1 VTDKVKQMTAERD
14 YGQEVHEQA
23 FYLWFKLNKPD
34 MKVVAKA
41 LGQMMGKVPS
51 IHTLTFWKRVDN
63 WDEHADTLEGV
74 ADNAMD
80 KIVVQQR
87 AELIKRQADV
97 GQELIDMGM
106 GYLKEHG
113 IDNSADAIRA
123 IGKGAEL
130 QEKELGW
137 AAIFAELANASQDD
151 LDRKLRKFM
160 TDEVETVEGK
170 VIDAPTDEPEDKVE
184 SDE

>member
-1 VTDKVKQMTAERD
+1 M
-14 YGQEVHEQA
+14 
-23 FYLWFKLNKPD
+23 N
-34 MKVVAKA
+34 
-41 LGQMMGKVPS
+41 
-51 IHTLTFWKRVDN
+51 
-63 WDEHADTLEGV
+63 
-74 ADNAMD
+74 
-80 KIVVQQR
+80 
-87 AELIKRQADV
+87 
-97 GQELIDMGM
+97 
-106 GYLKEHG
+106 YLKANG